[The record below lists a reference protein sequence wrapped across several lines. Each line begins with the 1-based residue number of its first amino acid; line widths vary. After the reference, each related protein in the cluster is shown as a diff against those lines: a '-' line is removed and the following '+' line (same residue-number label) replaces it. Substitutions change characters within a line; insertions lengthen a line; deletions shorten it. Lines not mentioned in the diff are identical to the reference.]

1 MNNKEEKQQNMHR
14 FHFKEALQ
22 DIGGALSDYYL
33 WMTLGWYDVLA
44 RYRRSTLGP
53 IWITLSMIVTI
64 GAMGPLY
71 GTLFGLKLSQFI
83 PHLTLGMIF
92 WLFISVSLY
101 EFCLA
106 YIEAQHYLKQVKMPW
121 SVFVLRVM
129 YRQFII
135 LCHNIAIFPIIACI
149 LQISFNWNFVWLFPA
164 FALLLITLFALGI
177 IISIFCARFRDMTPV
192 VSSLTQLMFFV
203 TPIIWSVDQ
212 LPSNRRFLAAWNP
225 FSVLIN
231 LVRKPL
237 LGGTPSPYDWTLGV
251 GFASAGLLIAF
262 LVLARSKRR
271 VTYWL

>member
-1 MNNKEEKQQNMHR
+1 MHR
-14 FHFKEALQ
+14 FYFKEALQ
-22 DIGGALSDYYL
+22 DIGGALLDYYL
-33 WMTLGWYDVLA
+33 WITLGWYDVLA

-71 GTLFGLKLSQFI
+71 GTLFGLKLSEFI

-92 WLFISVSLY
+92 WLFISVSLS
-101 EFCLA
+101 EFCSA
-106 YIEAQHYLKQVKMPW
+106 YIEAQHYLKQVKMPL

-135 LCHNIAIFPIIACI
+135 LCHNIAIFPVIVFI
-149 LQISFNWNFVWLFPA
+149 LQTPFNWNILWFFPA
-164 FALLLITLFALGI
+164 FVLLLITLFALGLT
-177 IISIFCARFRDMTPV
+177 ISIFCTRFRDMTPV

-203 TPIIWSVDQ
+203 TPIIWSIEQ
-212 LPSNRRFLAAWNP
+212 LPVNRRFLAAWNP
-225 FSVLIN
+225 FTVLIN

-237 LGGTPSPYDWTLGV
+237 LGGAPSPSDWVLGI
-251 GFASAGLLIAF
+251 GFAFGGLIIAF
-262 LVLARSKRR
+262 LVLARTKRR